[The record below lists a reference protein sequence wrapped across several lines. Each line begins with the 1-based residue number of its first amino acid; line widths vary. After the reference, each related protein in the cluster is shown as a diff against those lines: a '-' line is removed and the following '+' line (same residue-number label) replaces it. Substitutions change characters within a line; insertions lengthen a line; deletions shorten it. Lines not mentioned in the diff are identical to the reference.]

1 MPFAYA
7 MLFNA
12 VLSPERLCM
21 EKTRAQEEREVVPN
35 NTKGEQGARILT
47 QTWCNS
53 KDRGKI

>member
-21 EKTRAQEEREVVPN
+21 EKTMAQEEREVVPN
-35 NTKGEQGARILT
+35 NTKGEQGARIPT
-47 QTWCNS
+47 QT
-53 KDRGKI
+53 

>member
-21 EKTRAQEEREVVPN
+21 EKTMAQEEREVVPN
-35 NTKGEQGARILT
+35 NTKGEQEARIPT

-53 KDRGKI
+53 KDWGKI